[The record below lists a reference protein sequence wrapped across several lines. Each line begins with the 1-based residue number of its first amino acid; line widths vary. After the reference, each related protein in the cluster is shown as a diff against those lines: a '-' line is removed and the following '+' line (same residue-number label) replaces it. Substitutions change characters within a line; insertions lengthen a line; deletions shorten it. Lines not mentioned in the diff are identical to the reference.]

1 MEQERQENAVIIDV
15 INWIKK
21 HKEPFFTT
29 VVIIAV
35 IALIITFVCIRVK
48 MVNIAASDKLNMAAQ
63 VIASGNLD
71 QGMTL
76 IDDIIN
82 TYGKTSSASRAVIIK
97 AGNLIFQKKYDE
109 AETVLKNYIENANP
123 KTVRPIGYPLL
134 ISVYDNNN
142 NPEQAISVVK
152 EFLTKYPDNYLVPSV
167 MENMARLY
175 TLSGKDDEAKQTYQ
189 DIVDKFPETIYA
201 NRASEKL
208 Q

>member
-82 TYGKTSSASRAVIIK
+82 TYGKTSSASRAV
-97 AGNLIFQKKYDE
+97 
-109 AETVLKNYIENANP
+109 
-123 KTVRPIGYPLL
+123 
-134 ISVYDNNN
+134 
-142 NPEQAISVVK
+142 
-152 EFLTKYPDNYLVPSV
+152 
-167 MENMARLY
+167 NMMKR
-175 TLSGKDDEAKQTYQ
+175 
-189 DIVDKFPETIYA
+189 
-201 NRASEKL
+201 KL
-208 Q
+208 F